1 MTFPERIWV
10 GPDFS
15 KMKIFVL
22 GESWYGNY
30 PEDLA
35 TDDGYIQAYLEGRVP
50 DRMYTR
56 MANAC
61 DMTPKEFWGSSMF
74 TNFVQR
80 VGATRDHRPSTE
92 QYKAAQPRL
101 GCLLN
106 EHRPRGVWILGI
118 EQSTYSAPVVEAAGI
133 PFEIT
138 AHPTSY
144 GLKNATLGASWNAL
158 IKKSVTVVAIK

>member
-1 MTFPERIWV
+1 MTHAERIWV
-10 GPDFS
+10 GPAFS
-15 KMKIFVL
+15 KQQIFVL

-30 PEDLA
+30 PDELA
-35 TDDGYIQAYLEGRVP
+35 TDDGYIHAYLENRVS

-61 DMTPKEFWGSSMF
+61 GMTPKQFWESIMF

-80 VGATRDHRPSTE
+80 VGATRDHRPSPE
-92 QYKAAQPRL
+92 HYKSARERL
-101 GCLLN
+101 ARLLN
-106 EHRPRGVWILGI
+106 VYAPRGVWILGI
-118 EQSTYSAPVVEAAGI
+118 EQSAYSALVVEAAGI

-158 IKKSVTVVAIK
+158 MKKTQS